1 MSVVLEMLQYPFMVR
16 ALVVGVLISICAS
29 LLGTSLVLKRYSMI
43 GDSLSHVGFAAL
55 AVAYAFYLDPLVIS
69 IPVTMAAAFLL
80 LELKESMRIKGD
92 AATALLCSSALAV
105 GVLVIS
111 LTRGMNTDVCN
122 YMFGSILAM
131 SSADVWLTLAAG
143 SLIILLYILFYH
155 PLFAVTF
162 DESFATASGVRSHFY
177 HLVLALMTAVT
188 IVLGMRMMGALL
200 ISSLIVFPAITA
212 MQICHRYLTTIEAST
227 LVGLGCFLVG
237 ITLSYALSIPT
248 GPCIVLMNL
257 MRLSVC
263 ENGEKEGAALET
275 MGFLSAAGHASRTG
289 RLRQRAGTGQYDT
302 HAQNGTGGARQS
314 TSGSTAC
321 TRGAVGLIQ
330 RHGEGQ
336 LWKYHLPL
344 F

>member
-1 MSVVLEMLQYPFMVR
+1 MSLILELLQYPFMVR
-16 ALVVGVLISICAS
+16 ALVVGILISICAS

-105 GVLVIS
+105 GVLAIS
-111 LTRGMNTDVCN
+111 LTRGMNTDVSN

-131 SSADVWLTLAAG
+131 SSADVWLSLTAG
-143 SLIILLYILFYH
+143 SIIIFLYILFYH

-162 DESFATASGVRSHFY
+162 DESFASASGVRSHFY

-212 MQICHRYLTTIEAST
+212 MQICHRYLTTIWMST
-227 LVGLGCFLVG
+227 IVGLGCFLVG

-257 MRLSVC
+257 IVLFAVICLRKWR
-263 ENGEKEGAALET
+263 E
-275 MGFLSAAGHASRTG
+275 RG
-289 RLRQRAGTGQYDT
+289 RCA
-302 HAQNGTGGARQS
+302 
-314 TSGSTAC
+314 
-321 TRGAVGLIQ
+321 
-330 RHGEGQ
+330 
-336 LWKYHLPL
+336 
-344 F
+344 

>member
-1 MSVVLEMLQYPFMVR
+1 
-16 ALVVGVLISICAS
+16 
-29 LLGTSLVLKRYSMI
+29 
-43 GDSLSHVGFAAL
+43 
-55 AVAYAFYLDPLVIS
+55 
-69 IPVTMAAAFLL
+69 
-80 LELKESMRIKGD
+80 
-92 AATALLCSSALAV
+92 
-105 GVLVIS
+105 
-111 LTRGMNTDVCN
+111 MNTDVCN

-212 MQICHRYLTTIEAST
+212 MQICHRYLTTIETST

-257 MRLSVC
+257 IVLLRLSVC

-289 RLRQRAGTGQYDT
+289 RLRQRAGSRQYDT

-314 TSGSTAC
+314 TSGSKAC

-336 LWKYHLPL
+336 PGKYHLPL

>member
-16 ALVVGVLISICAS
+16 ALVVGILISICAS

-55 AVAYAFYLDPLVIS
+55 AVSYAFYLDPLVVS
-69 IPVTMAAAFLL
+69 IPVTMGAAFLL

-105 GVLVIS
+105 GVLAIS
-111 LTRGMNTDVCN
+111 LTRGMNTDVSN

-131 SSADVWLTLAAG
+131 SSADVWLSLTAG
-143 SLIILLYILFYH
+143 SIIILLYILFYH

-162 DESFATASGVRSHFY
+162 DESFASASGVRSHFY

-227 LVGLGCFLVG
+227 LVGLVCFLSGFV
-237 ITLSYALSIPT
+237 
-248 GPCIVLMNL
+248 
-257 MRLSVC
+257 RLVQRRDRDSNPGYLAVQR
-263 ENGEKEGAALET
+263 
-275 MGFLSAAGHASRTG
+275 FSRPP
-289 RLRQRAGTGQYDT
+289 
-302 HAQNGTGGARQS
+302 QS
-314 TSGSTAC
+314 TTLPPLQDFFFQKYFLLKA
-321 TRGAVGLIQ
+321 LQ
-330 RHGEGQ
+330 RYDFILNKQIVYQFFCYKIFKSYFCIRIINERN
-336 LWKYHLPL
+336 KS
-344 F
+344 

>member
-1 MSVVLEMLQYPFMVR
+1 MSLILEMLQYPFMVR
-16 ALVVGVLISICAS
+16 ALAAGIMISICAS

-55 AVAYAFYLDPLVIS
+55 AVAYAFYMDPLTVS

-111 LTRGMNTDVCN
+111 LTRGMNADVSN

-131 SSADVWLTLAAG
+131 SRADVCLTLAAG
-143 SLIILLYILFYH
+143 SLIVVLYILFYH

-162 DESFATASGVRSHFY
+162 DESFAAASGVRSRFY
-177 HLVLALMTAVT
+177 NLILALMTAVT

-212 MQICHRYLTTIEAST
+212 MQICHRFLTTILLST
-227 LVGLGCFLVG
+227 ALGIFCFLIG
-237 ITLSYALSIPT
+237 
-248 GPCIVLMNL
+248 
-257 MRLSVC
+257 
-263 ENGEKEGAALET
+263 
-275 MGFLSAAGHASRTG
+275 
-289 RLRQRAGTGQYDT
+289 
-302 HAQNGTGGARQS
+302 
-314 TSGSTAC
+314 
-321 TRGAVGLIQ
+321 
-330 RHGEGQ
+330 
-336 LWKYHLPL
+336 
-344 F
+344 

>member
-1 MSVVLEMLQYPFMVR
+1 MSLILELLQYPFMVR
-16 ALVVGVLISICAS
+16 ALVVGILISICAS

-55 AVAYAFYLDPLVIS
+55 AVSYAFYLDPLVVS
-69 IPVTMAAAFLL
+69 IPV
-80 LELKESMRIKGD
+80 KGD

-105 GVLVIS
+105 GVLAIS
-111 LTRGMNTDVCN
+111 LTRGMNTDVSN

-131 SSADVWLTLAAG
+131 SSADVWLSLTAG
-143 SLIILLYILFYH
+143 SIIILLYILFYH

-212 MQICHRYLTTIEAST
+212 MQICHRYLTTIWTST
-227 LVGLGCFLVG
+227 IVGLVCFLVG

-248 GPCIVLMNL
+248 GPCIVLINL
-257 MRLSVC
+257 I
-263 ENGEKEGAALET
+263 ALFVAIGLRKWRE
-275 MGFLSAAGHASRTG
+275 SG
-289 RLRQRAGTGQYDT
+289 RMA
-302 HAQNGTGGARQS
+302 
-314 TSGSTAC
+314 
-321 TRGAVGLIQ
+321 
-330 RHGEGQ
+330 
-336 LWKYHLPL
+336 
-344 F
+344 

>member
-55 AVAYAFYLDPLVIS
+55 AVSYAFYLDPLVVS
-69 IPVTMAAAFLL
+69 IPVTMGAAFLL

-188 IVLGMRMMGALL
+188 IVRMMGALL

-257 MRLSVC
+257 IVLFAVICLRKWR
-263 ENGEKEGAALET
+263 E
-275 MGFLSAAGHASRTG
+275 RG
-289 RLRQRAGTGQYDT
+289 RCA
-302 HAQNGTGGARQS
+302 
-314 TSGSTAC
+314 
-321 TRGAVGLIQ
+321 
-330 RHGEGQ
+330 
-336 LWKYHLPL
+336 
-344 F
+344 

>member
-43 GDSLSHVGFAAL
+43 GDSLAHVGFAAL
-55 AVAYAFYLDPLVIS
+55 AVSYAFYLDPLVVS
-69 IPVTMAAAFLL
+69 IPVTMGAAFLL

-122 YMFGSILAM
+122 YMFGSIL
-131 SSADVWLTLAAG
+131 
-143 SLIILLYILFYH
+143 LYILLYH

-257 MRLSVC
+257 IVLFAVICLRKWR
-263 ENGEKEGAALET
+263 E
-275 MGFLSAAGHASRTG
+275 RG
-289 RLRQRAGTGQYDT
+289 RCA
-302 HAQNGTGGARQS
+302 
-314 TSGSTAC
+314 
-321 TRGAVGLIQ
+321 
-330 RHGEGQ
+330 
-336 LWKYHLPL
+336 
-344 F
+344 

>member
-16 ALVVGVLISICAS
+16 ALAAGIMISICAS

-55 AVAYAFYLDPLVIS
+55 AVAYAFYMDPLTVS

-111 LTRGMNTDVCN
+111 LTRGMNADVSN

-131 SSADVWLTLAAG
+131 SRADVWLTLAAG
-143 SLIILLYILFYH
+143 SLIVVLYILFYH

-162 DESFATASGVRSHFY
+162 DESFAAASGVRSRFY
-177 HLVLALMTAVT
+177 NLILALMTAVT

-212 MQICHRYLTTIEAST
+212 MQICHRFLTTILLST
-227 LVGLGCFLVG
+227 ALGIFCFLIG
-237 ITLSYALSIPT
+237 MTFSYAVSIPT
-248 GPCIVLMNL
+248 GPCIVLTHL
-257 MRLSVC
+257 LLLLALVGWR
-263 ENGEKEGAALET
+263 KWREG
-275 MGFLSAAGHASRTG
+275 RPC
-289 RLRQRAGTGQYDT
+289 R
-302 HAQNGTGGARQS
+302 
-314 TSGSTAC
+314 
-321 TRGAVGLIQ
+321 
-330 RHGEGQ
+330 
-336 LWKYHLPL
+336 
-344 F
+344 